1 MGKRPHSNSNTNTNY
16 NIKGGFWLY
25 GQHAVQAAL
34 INRKRQKMR
43 LVATVDAYAAV
54 AEKLDAPLKV
64 GHEIVDRSVL
74 DQICGKEAVHQGVA
88 LHVMPLGSAS
98 IEEMLERSGP
108 ILMLDQVTDPRNIGA
123 ILRSAVAFGAAGVI
137 LQDRH
142 SPDESGVLAKA
153 ASGGLDNIPIMR
165 AVNLSRELT
174 KLKEAGLWVVGLDAH
189 GNLLNGADFAQRR
202 VVLVLGAE
210 GAGIRQ
216 LTKKNC
222 DEIASLR
229 MTGDIDSLNVSVAG
243 AIALYEI
250 TRSFF

>member
-1 MGKRPHSNSNTNTNY
+1 MSRQTNINTNFT
-16 NIKGGFWLY
+16 IKGGFWLY
-25 GQHAVQAAL
+25 GLHAVHAAL
-34 INRKRQKMR
+34 VNRKRQKMR
-43 LVATVDAYAAV
+43 LVATSDAYTNLI
-54 AEKLDAPLKV
+54 EKLGIPLKIS
-64 GHEIVDRSVL
+64 HDIVDRLTL
-74 DQICGKEAVHQGVA
+74 DKICGKDAVHQGLA
-88 LHVMPLGSAS
+88 LHVMPLGGAS
-98 IEEMLERSGP
+98 IDEMLDRPGP

-142 SPDESGVLAKA
+142 SPDENGVMAKA
-153 ASGGLDNIPIMR
+153 ASGGLDIIPILR
-165 AVNLSRELT
+165 AVNLSRELG
-174 KLKEAGLWVVGLDAH
+174 KLKEQGLWIVGLDAH
-189 GNLLNGADFAQRR
+189 GNLLNGADYVNRR
-202 VVLVLGAE
+202 IVLVLGAE

>member
-1 MGKRPHSNSNTNTNY
+1 MSRRPQSNTNTNY
-16 NIKGGFWLY
+16 NIKGGYWLY

-34 INRKRQKMR
+34 QNRQRQKLR
-43 LVATVDAYAAV
+43 LLVTNDAYAAV
-54 AEKLDAPLKV
+54 SAKLDAPLKIS
-64 GHEIVDRSVL
+64 HETIDRSAL
-74 DQICGKEAVHQGVA
+74 DQICGKDAVHQGIA
-88 LHVMPLGSAS
+88 LHVMPLGSANT
-98 IEEMLERSGP
+98 EDMLARSGP

-142 SPDESGVLAKA
+142 SPDESGVMAKA
-153 ASGGLDNIPIMR
+153 ASGGLDTIPIMR

-174 KLKEAGLWVVGLDAH
+174 KLKEAGLWAVGLDAH
-189 GNLLNGADFAQRR
+189 ANLLNGADYAKRR

>member
-1 MGKRPHSNSNTNTNY
+1 MRRRSQPNTNTSY
-16 NIKGGFWLY
+16 NIKGGYWLY
-25 GQHAVQAAL
+25 GQHAAQAAL
-34 INRKRQKMR
+34 QNRQRQKLR
-43 LVATVDAYAAV
+43 LLATNDAYAAV
-54 AEKLDAPLKV
+54 SAKLDAPLKI
-64 GHEIVDRSVL
+64 GHETVDRSVL
-74 DQICGKEAVHQGVA
+74 DQICGKEAVHQGIA

-98 IEEMLERSGP
+98 AEDMLERSGP

-142 SPDESGVLAKA
+142 SPDESGVMAKA
-153 ASGGLDNIPIMR
+153 ASGGLDTIPIMR
-165 AVNLSRELT
+165 TVNLSRELT
-174 KLKEAGLWVVGLDAH
+174 KLKEAGLWIVGLDAH
-189 GNLLNGADFAQRR
+189 GNLLNGADYAQRR

>member
-1 MGKRPHSNSNTNTNY
+1 MSRRPQPNINTNY
-16 NIKGGFWLY
+16 NIKGGYWLY

-34 INRKRQKMR
+34 QNRQRQKMR
-43 LVATVDAYAAV
+43 LVATSDAYGTVTA
-54 AEKLDAPLKV
+54 KSDTPLKV
-64 GHEIVDRSVL
+64 AYEIAERSAL
-74 DQICGKEAVHQGVA
+74 DQICGKEAVHQGIA

-98 IEEMLERSGP
+98 TEDMLERSGP

-142 SPDESGVLAKA
+142 SPDESGVMAKA
-153 ASGGLDNIPIMR
+153 ASGGLDTVPIMR
-165 AVNLSRELT
+165 AVNLSRELI
-174 KLKEAGLWVVGLDAH
+174 KLKEAGLWAVGLDAH
-189 GNLLNGADFAQRR
+189 GNLLNGADFTKRR

-250 TRSFF
+250 TRNFF

>member
-1 MGKRPHSNSNTNTNY
+1 MSRRPQPNINANY
-16 NIKGGFWLY
+16 NIKGGYWLY

-34 INRKRQKMR
+34 QNRKRQKLR
-43 LVATVDAYAAV
+43 LLATADAYATVLA
-54 AEKLDAPLKV
+54 KLDAPLKIV
-64 GHEIVDRSVL
+64 HETIDRSTL
-74 DQICGKEAVHQGVA
+74 DTICGKEAVHQGIA

-98 IEEMLERSGP
+98 AEDMLERSGP

-142 SPDESGVLAKA
+142 SPDESGAMAKA
-153 ASGGLDNIPIMR
+153 ASGGLDTIPIMR

-174 KLKEAGLWVVGLDAH
+174 KFKEAGLWAVGLDAH
-189 GNLLNGADFAQRR
+189 GNLLNGADYAQRR
-202 VVLVLGAE
+202 VILVLGAE